1 VFEKLFSADLTV
13 FNAPLGLFPP
23 ENGIFADFK

>member
-13 FNAPLGLFPP
+13 FDVPLDLFPL
-23 ENGIFADFK
+23 ENGIFADFT

>member
-1 VFEKLFSADLTV
+1 VFEEVFSADLTV
-13 FNAPLGLFPP
+13 FNAPQGLFPL